1 MAHDLRMRSAAPR
14 VGVYLRIFASAF
26 VGLALLLLVLGELG
40 EESEIMRLSLL
51 WAPVAAY
58 LLIGAAAWADSPD
71 RFFVAGRSIPA
82 IYHGLALAITTLG
95 GVGTLALTGTFFFL
109 GFDALAFSVGLMLGL
124 LAAMILIA
132 PYVRKDGSYTMAGY
146 LGRRFESRPL
156 RVMLGIAMTVPALF
170 ILSAELKI
178 GATLAASALG
188 FAVAPVAA
196 LLAAVVA
203 LSIGLGGMRSLTWMA
218 AAQCLIALMALVA
231 PAVLLALLLTNLPL
245 PQITY
250 GTLADDVGLL
260 EAGAG
265 INARLVS
272 KLAISQPGIAPEHIV
287 KPFMQ
292 PFGANG
298 SFGFAA
304 LALTVALGIASLPA
318 LAPRASAAL
327 GVSQV
332 RRAMGWT
339 LVLTAGV
346 LLTLPALALFAR
358 YELLAGLAGRT
369 AGDVPDWL
377 RAAEGMGLAVLDKG
391 AGTYLLDQ
399 LRVARDG
406 ILVLL
411 PMASGF
417 PEVLV
422 MVALAGALA
431 AVLAAASAQVHTI
444 AALWTEDIVF
454 AWSEIGSSPTTRLA
468 AARGAAAIAAGLGA
482 WLAISVAAD
491 PLTLFTW
498 ALALAA
504 SAAFPPLVMS
514 VWWKRI
520 NQWGAMAGVA
530 TGFGTVLLL
539 LLLTLAGVLPSVF
552 ERSGAFATVI
562 AVPLSAATAVLVSLM
577 TPSPDKRSRELV
589 RDIRVPGG
597 ETVYERELR
606 LSRIGKRGPV

>member
-1 MAHDLRMRSAAPR
+1 
-14 VGVYLRIFASAF
+14 
-26 VGLALLLLVLGELG
+26 
-40 EESEIMRLSLL
+40 
-51 WAPVAAY
+51 
-58 LLIGAAAWADSPD
+58 
-71 RFFVAGRSIPA
+71 
-82 IYHGLALAITTLG
+82 
-95 GVGTLALTGTFFFL
+95 
-109 GFDALAFSVGLMLGL
+109 
-124 LAAMILIA
+124 
-132 PYVRKDGSYTMAGY
+132 
-146 LGRRFESRPL
+146 
-156 RVMLGIAMTVPALF
+156 
-170 ILSAELKI
+170 
-178 GATLAASALG
+178 
-188 FAVAPVAA
+188 
-196 LLAAVVA
+196 
-203 LSIGLGGMRSLTWMA
+203 MRSLTWMA
-218 AAQCLIALMALVA
+218 SAQGIIALLALVA
-231 PAVLLALLLTNLPL
+231 PAVLLAILLTNLPL
-245 PQITY
+245 PQITF

-272 KLAISQPGIAPEHIV
+272 KLAISQPGIEPEHIV

-292 PFGANG
+292 PFGASG

-318 LAPRASAAL
+318 LCPRASAAL

-339 LVLTAGV
+339 LVITAGV

-358 YELLAGLAGRT
+358 FELLAGLAGRS

-377 RAAEGMGLAVLDKG
+377 HAAERMGLAVLDRE
-391 AGTYLLDQ
+391 AGIFVLDQ

-406 ILVLL
+406 VLVLL

-422 MVALAGALA
+422 MVALAGAIA
-431 AVLAAASAQVHTI
+431 AVLAAAAAQVHTI
-444 AALWTEDIVF
+444 AALWCEDIVF
-454 AWSEIGSSPTTRLA
+454 AWSEIGSACATRLA
-468 AARGAAAIAAGLGA
+468 VARGAAALVVAVGA
-482 WLAISVAAD
+482 WLAVSVGAD

-504 SAAFPPLVMS
+504 SSAFPPLVMS

-520 NQWGAMAGVA
+520 NQWGAMAGVTA
-530 TGFGTVLLL
+530 GFGTVLVL
-539 LLLTLAGVLPSVF
+539 LLLTLAGVLPAVF

-562 AVPLSAATAVLVSLM
+562 AVPLAAATAILVSLM

-606 LSRIGKRGPV
+606 LARIGKRGPA